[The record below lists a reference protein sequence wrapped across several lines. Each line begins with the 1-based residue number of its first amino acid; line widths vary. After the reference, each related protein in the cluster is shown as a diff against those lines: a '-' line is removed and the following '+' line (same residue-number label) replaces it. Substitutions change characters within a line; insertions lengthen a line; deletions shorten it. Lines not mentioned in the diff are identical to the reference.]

1 MRWFQTR
8 LSRALAALAACLAGI
23 LVACGDVEPAAPKD
37 SPGETKPTADPAPTE
52 PTARPSG
59 SDSQD
64 PGSVPAEVI
73 DLIAEVEVAIEDG
86 DVDRLLDLTHP
97 VVIDQHG
104 REVCQRHLAEVA
116 AAADFEAEVVS
127 AEGPATVTVPMGL
140 QEFDVPD
147 AWRVEVAYRMGGQ
160 NGRTEL
166 VVADGAGGLLW
177 LPSCARFSPETAQAI
192 ARVDGDGRSASF
204 DVTSPWRVEA
214 RTEGPCRVVLHD
226 AGGDAEQQVLAE
238 TPWPIVVHLREA
250 GTFELEV
257 RGCTS
262 VRVFAA
268 SAEAGAAS

>member
-8 LSRALAALAACLAGI
+8 RSRALAVLAACLTGI
-23 LVACGDVEPAAPKD
+23 LGACGDAEPAPNATPA
-37 SPGETKPTADPAPTE
+37 ETKPAADPTTTE
-52 PTARPSG
+52 PTARASG
-59 SDSQD
+59 SDQD
-64 PGSVPAEVI
+64 PESVPADVSDTVSEI
-73 DLIAEVEVAIEDG
+73 EAAIEDG
-86 DVDRLLDLTHP
+86 DVERLLDLTHP
-97 VVIDQHG
+97 AVIDQHG

-140 QEFDVPD
+140 QELDVPD
-147 AWRVEVAYRMGGQ
+147 AWRLEVAYRTAGHD
-160 NGRTEL
+160 GRTEL
-166 VVADGAGGLLW
+166 IVADRAGDLHW
-177 LPSCARFSPETAQAI
+177 LPSCARFSPDTAQAI
-192 ARVDGDGRSASF
+192 ARVDGDGRSAPF

-226 AGGDAEQQVLAE
+226 AGGSAEPEVLAE

-257 RGCTS
+257 HGCSS